1 MLSGKQG
8 QQAHFDRDTVHAVR
22 DLGTACTLKR
32 HQSTYQ
38 YFENIHYLC
47 FKYHYMKHPLLILL
61 LALSAIFASCSN
73 SSEQTE
79 NSTLATIMSRK
90 SVRSYTEQKLTDA
103 QIETLLKAAMAAPS
117 GINIQP
123 WRFIVV
129 TDQQT
134 KEALQADSPQ
144 RMYSQCAALF
154 VICGETD
161 FINRNGDKVPN
172 GNWTADCAAATENLL
187 LAAESIGLGAVWTAC
202 YPYENRMNVAIDVLG
217 IPEGVTP
224 YCLVPVGYPAGDEQ
238 PKDKWKPEN
247 IHYNRW

>member
-1 MLSGKQG
+1 
-8 QQAHFDRDTVHAVR
+8 
-22 DLGTACTLKR
+22 
-32 HQSTYQ
+32 
-38 YFENIHYLC
+38 
-47 FKYHYMKHPLLILL
+47 MKNSLFVLLFAAL
-61 LALSAIFASCSN
+61 LSACCNNAPKQSG
-73 SSEQTE
+73 
-79 NSTLATIMSRK
+79 NSTLETIMNRK

-161 FINRNGDKVPN
+161 FVGRNGEKMPN
-172 GNWTADCAAATENLL
+172 GNWTADCAAATQNLL
-187 LAAESIGLGAVWTAC
+187 LAAESMGLGAVWTAC
-202 YPYENRMNVAIDVLG
+202 YPYENRMNIAIDVLG
-217 IPEGVTP
+217 IPEGITP

>member
-1 MLSGKQG
+1 
-8 QQAHFDRDTVHAVR
+8 
-22 DLGTACTLKR
+22 
-32 HQSTYQ
+32 
-38 YFENIHYLC
+38 
-47 FKYHYMKHPLLILL
+47 MKNSLFVLLFAAL
-61 LALSAIFASCSN
+61 LSACCNNAPKQSG
-73 SSEQTE
+73 
-79 NSTLATIMSRK
+79 NSTLETIMNRK
-90 SVRSYTEQKLTDA
+90 SVRSYTEQKLTNA

-161 FINRNGDKVPN
+161 FVNRNGEKMPN
-172 GNWTADCAAATENLL
+172 GNWTADCAAATQNLL
-187 LAAESIGLGAVWTAC
+187 LAAESMGLGAVWTAC
-202 YPYENRMNVAIDVLG
+202 YPYENRMNIAIDVLG

>member
-1 MLSGKQG
+1 
-8 QQAHFDRDTVHAVR
+8 
-22 DLGTACTLKR
+22 
-32 HQSTYQ
+32 
-38 YFENIHYLC
+38 
-47 FKYHYMKHPLLILL
+47 MKHFLIILL
-61 LALSAIFASCSN
+61 AASALLSAGCNNAPKSGN
-73 SSEQTE
+73 SSMET
-79 NSTLATIMSRK
+79 NSTLETIMSRK

-129 TDQQT
+129 TDQSI
-134 KEALQADSPQ
+134 KEALQADGPQ

-161 FINRNGDKVPN
+161 FVNRNGEKVPN

-202 YPYENRMNVAIDVLG
+202 YPFHDRMDPVAAYLNLPGNIV
-217 IPEGVTP
+217 P
-224 YCLVPVGYPAGDEQ
+224 YSIVPVGYPAGDEQ
-238 PKDKWKPEN
+238 PKDKWNPER